1 LLTVNT
7 ATNTLLF
14 LLDPPSRKILSFFL
28 PLLSLTKLTITFF
41 SSSGKSQIDS
51 SSSIATITAP
61 TATAT
66 AAAEQ
71 QPENQKPT
79 TAENHQKIK

>member
-66 AAAEQ
+66 ATAAAEQ
-71 QPENQKPT
+71 QPENQKT
-79 TAENHQKIK
+79 NNSRK

>member
-61 TATAT
+61 TATA
-66 AAAEQ
+66 AAEQ
-71 QPENQKPT
+71 QPENQKT
-79 TAENHQKIK
+79 NNSRK